1 MPYPPPP
8 RTLAGPRRRTLL
20 ASVAGGALLVG
31 CSSGSADSEKG
42 TGGSPSVTEQTRVRA
57 ARDSQ
62 GLAER
67 YDAVLGAYPVLA
79 ARLGP
84 LRAEVVRHTEA
95 FGGAGKPS
103 APASTTPAPSL
114 APSPS
119 ASGPPAVPGTE
130 KDALAD
136 LAAAERAL
144 ADRRAKALLGVEG
157 ELARLLASV
166 AAAGAAH
173 AYLLTEG
180 TG

>member
-8 RTLAGPRRRTLL
+8 RTLSGPRRRTLL

-95 FGGAGKPS
+95 FGGVGKPS
-103 APASTTPAPSL
+103 APASTAPSASL

-119 ASGPPAVPGTE
+119 ASGSPAVPGTE
-130 KDALAD
+130 KEALAD